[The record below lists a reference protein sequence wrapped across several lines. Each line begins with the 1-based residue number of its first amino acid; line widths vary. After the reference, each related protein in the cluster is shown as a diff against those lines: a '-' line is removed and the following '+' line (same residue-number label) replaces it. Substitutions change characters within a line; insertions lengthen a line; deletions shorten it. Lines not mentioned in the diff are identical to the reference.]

1 MSADSNNVIPTQRAI
16 ATFLSDRLS
25 VGGEDLQTN
34 LLQAGFVQLGGE
46 DNRIDMNNNEILQF
60 NRPVVIGGIGEDGVT
75 PAGIGGTIISQ
86 MLLVRNFND
95 TVQ

>member
-16 ATFLSDRLS
+16 ATFLADRLS

-34 LLQAGFVQLGGE
+34 LLQAGNVQLGGE
-46 DNRIDMNNNEILQF
+46 DNKIDMNNDEILQF
-60 NRPVVIGGIGEDGVT
+60 RRPVDFSGLQADGIT
-75 PAGIGGTIISQ
+75 PAGIGGTILSQ
-86 MLLVRNFND
+86 MLLVRSDND